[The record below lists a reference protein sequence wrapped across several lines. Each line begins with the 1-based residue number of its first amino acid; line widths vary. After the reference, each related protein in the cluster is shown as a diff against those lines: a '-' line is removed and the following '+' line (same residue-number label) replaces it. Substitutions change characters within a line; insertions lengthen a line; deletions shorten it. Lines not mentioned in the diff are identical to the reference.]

1 MISKV
6 KTLNMIFNWILIN
19 KFAIGTPLNCKE
31 DSLILKENR
40 ISSVLDLR
48 NTFDF
53 HLSSKQSFL
62 EKKIIYQNVK
72 LPDHNSKRVA
82 NIEEIKLSLKVLN
95 KLMINGPV
103 FMHCHA
109 AVERSPLVSI
119 AFIHKYKGLTI
130 NQAYDYV
137 KQQNSNTNVS
147 FEQLSVLSDL
157 NSK

>member
-1 MISKV
+1 
-6 KTLNMIFNWILIN
+6 MIFNWILIN
-19 KFAIGTPLNCKE
+19 KFAIGTPVNCEE

-53 HLSSKQSFL
+53 HLSSKQIFL
-62 EKKIIYQNVK
+62 EKKIIYQNVQ

-82 NIEEIKLSLKVLN
+82 NIEEINLSLEVLN
-95 KLMINGPV
+95 RLMINGPV

-109 AVERSPLVSI
+109 AVERCPLISI
-119 AFIHKYKGLTI
+119 AYIHKYKGMSI
-130 NQAYDYV
+130 NQSYDYV

-147 FEQLSVLSDL
+147 FEQLRVLNDL
-157 NSK
+157 IVK